1 MAVCSGLVC
10 TVQSG
15 GRVTV
20 TEAPPGHA
28 ELCRLVLRCR
38 CREHRGEASC
48 PQPHS
53 GHSLAV
59 AVASSFFLTWDN
71 FHQEILKT
79 GDSWLQS

>member
-38 CREHRGEASC
+38 EHRGEASC

-53 GHSLAV
+53 GHGLTAAATSG
-59 AVASSFFLTWDN
+59 FFLTWDN